1 MTLKVDQIT
10 AFLDQQAPPPTK
22 LEFDNI
28 GLLLGSPSNN
38 VSTLLCC
45 LDVTP
50 EVVHEAISANAEL
63 IIAHHP
69 LIFKKLSR
77 IDTSTEEGFMIS
89 ELLKHDISVFAAHTN
104 YDVANDGVSFVM
116 AELLGLQNTEFL
128 DPLNNH
134 DCILEVASS
143 SHAVN
148 KIQPVLERYGTT
160 IAYSSSAA
168 GESHFKV
175 ATQDYTVKEITN
187 ILKEIDGNS
196 QYWSYHINQDEATHG
211 LGVVGDLEEPVN
223 THDFLTHV
231 KSIFN
236 CGRISYSGQPE
247 SISRIALCGGAGAP
261 LISKALAKSDAY
273 ITADLKYHDY
283 FTGKPDFL
291 LADIGHYESEIQS
304 VDELASRLS
313 KRFDNLNVIVTS
325 VNTNP
330 INHL

>member
-45 LDVTP
+45 LDITP
-50 EVVHEAISANAEL
+50 EVVQEAISNNAEL

-116 AELLGLQNTEFL
+116 AERLGLQNPEFL
-128 DPLNNH
+128 DPLQDH
-134 DCILEVASS
+134 DCILEVSS
-143 SHAVN
+143 THNEVN
-148 KIQPVLERYGTT
+148 KIQPVLEQYGTT

-175 ATQDYTVKEITN
+175 ATQEYSLNEITSA
-187 ILKEIDGNS
+187 LKEIDGDS
-196 QYWSYHINQDEATHG
+196 QSWSYHIKQDDATHG
-211 LGVVGDLEEPVN
+211 LGVVGDLEEAMAA
-223 THDFLTHV
+223 HDFLTHV
-231 KSIFN
+231 KSSFD
-236 CGRISYSGQPE
+236 CDHISYCSHPE
-247 SISRIALCGGAGAP
+247 SINRVALCGGAGAP
-261 LISKALAKSDAY
+261 LINKALAKADAY

-283 FTGKPDFL
+283 FTGSNDFL
-291 LADIGHYESEIQS
+291 LADIGHYESEIPS
-304 VDELASRLS
+304 VDELASRLRQ
-313 KRFDNLNVIVTS
+313 RFDNLNVKVTT

-330 INHL
+330 VNHL